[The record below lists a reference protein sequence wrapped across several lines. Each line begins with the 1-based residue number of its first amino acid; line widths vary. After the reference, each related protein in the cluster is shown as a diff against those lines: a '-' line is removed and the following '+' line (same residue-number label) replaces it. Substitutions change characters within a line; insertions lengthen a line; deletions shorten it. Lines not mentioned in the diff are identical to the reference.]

1 MFLGLILLQIG
12 QPVLRHL
19 SPGHFSNGNRPYFTT
34 DQNYFWLNFGLE
46 SKRDLN
52 SFSCNNYKNSNI
64 QKWSKCDV
72 RPKETL
78 LQLQWW
84 TINKGSGCNAVGRA
98 VSSAPESRGF
108 NPAIGNF
115 IYYQVFNR
123 LYRIDKKE
131 KEAWNCPFF

>member
-1 MFLGLILLQIG
+1 M
-12 QPVLRHL
+12 R
-19 SPGHFSNGNRPYFTT
+19 
-34 DQNYFWLNFGLE
+34 YFWLNFGLE

-98 VSSAPESRGF
+98 VSSAPESRSF

-131 KEAWNCPFF
+131 KEAWNCPYLLTMDNHNNKSMPISYRLLRLTLLSVRRKKI